1 MKHLAILPFAA
12 LAMACA
18 PMAEPGEPAPPTE
31 RMPGEDSPCNADG
44 AQQFIGRYA
53 DKAAGEAIVAATG
66 AQSFQWV
73 GPGMAVTM
81 DYRPDRVRV
90 SYDEAMKITSVR
102 CG

>member
-1 MKHLAILPFAA
+1 MKHLAILPFSA

-18 PMAEPGEPAPPTE
+18 PMAEPGEPAPPAE
-31 RMPGEDSPCNADG
+31 RMPGEDSPCNADS
-44 AQQFIGRYA
+44 AQQYIGRYA
-53 DKAAGEAIVAATG
+53 DKATGEAIVAATG
-66 AQSFQWV
+66 ARMFQWV

-90 SYDEAMKITSVR
+90 SFDEQYNITSIR